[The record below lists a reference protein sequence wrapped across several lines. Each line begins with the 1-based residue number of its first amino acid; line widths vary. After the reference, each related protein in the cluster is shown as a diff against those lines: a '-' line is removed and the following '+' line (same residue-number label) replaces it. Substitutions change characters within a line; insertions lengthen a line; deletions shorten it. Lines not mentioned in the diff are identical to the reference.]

1 MQEQDIE
8 QVISNRKYSWYDK
21 IRTGDWW
28 NRIRVVKLGVSKYS
42 KIIIKLEI

>member
-1 MQEQDIE
+1 MQEQEDIR

-28 NRIRVVKLGVSKYS
+28 NRIQV
-42 KIIIKLEI
+42 IKQGMSS